1 MRTVQTKSVTKQ
13 GNSQKTVTKTITYMK
28 VGDLIGTAKTSYDL
42 AKTLRRKKNVIGK
55 TLKQYGVQYIN
66 NLLTPLIALIT
77 GMDVYKTIMS
87 IIEIATPIAK
97 TIARGSGIWASW
109 GNAADITSILL
120 STISRIIVQIA
131 TIFLLK
137 MKEMIWNFEFKIR
150 EISNQTVIEMIAM
163 ATKDTVDQCK
173 EKVDEAIK
181 KTPGTETASYNVNAN
196 SNSNDKTIQKN
207 EFVEMQGDVLYS
219 GDLTICY
226 SDDNEGIR
234 YYDTEWHQTNII
246 DGSFQPC
253 KKNLDGVLFAFS
265 YEGKSGTSKQYGVI
279 YSIDNG
285 KNWSYLKSDNYS
297 YYVYDAAIF
306 DKNINFSQYTDTYN
320 YTKKQGTLNEY
331 SILSVIS
338 EGVENKKIYY
348 SEDLEEYYI
357 YDSNNNL
364 QQTSG
369 YVISNKTDRLIKP
382 EKIISCT
389 VSISDGNFSAGEFED
404 ELTEDGEKVEDLMG
418 NDIKYYGDTSCIFE
432 DSFLYN
438 GEISVN
444 VNIIADIEVM

>member
-1 MRTVQTKSVTKQ
+1 MKYFRYL
-13 GNSQKTVTKTITYMK
+13 GNKDYNPEKMLESMLDTITIT
-28 VGDLIGTAKTSYDL
+28 DL
-42 AKTLRRKKNVIGK
+42 
-55 TLKQYGVQYIN
+55 
-66 NLLTPLIALIT
+66 
-77 GMDVYKTIMS
+77 
-87 IIEIATPIAK
+87 
-97 TIARGSGIWASW
+97 
-109 GNAADITSILL
+109 
-120 STISRIIVQIA
+120 
-131 TIFLLK
+131 LLK
-137 MKEMIWNFEFKIR
+137 VAPIVRVNSINRVKRSEPIVKI
-150 EISNQTVIEMIAM
+150 
-163 ATKDTVDQCK
+163 
-173 EKVDEAIK
+173 
-181 KTPGTETASYNVNAN
+181 
-196 SNSNDKTIQKN
+196 
-207 EFVEMQGDVLYS
+207 
-219 GDLTICY
+219 LT
-226 SDDNEGIR
+226 DEGIK

-297 YYVYDAAIF
+297 YCVYDAAIF

-338 EGVENKKIYY
+338 EGAENKKIYY

-364 QQTSG
+364 QQISG

-438 GEISVN
+438 GEVSVN